1 MNILLS
7 KRLHSL
13 FSHTPLN
20 KQETMKLQGQDMLLV
35 YMAAICTC
43 MVLAQDLRVDPRIA
57 QNIEEGEKLIDQ
69 LESLLNDPTIHQQ
82 DKVFLHVTV
91 SQF

>member
-1 MNILLS
+1 MYMLLS
-7 KRLHSL
+7 ERLQSL
-13 FSHTPLN
+13 FSRTPLD
-20 KQETMKLQGQDMLLV
+20 KQGTMKLQGQDLLLV

-69 LESLLNDPTIHQQ
+69 LEALLNDPNIHQQ
-82 DKVFLHVTV
+82 DKVFLHVRV
-91 SQF
+91 SKF